1 MKVLFAVSSE
11 NISDAIIKRYQK
23 QYKEILSYKNVYY
36 FNAILKEIQKDK
48 TYDRII
54 ISEDLEPFSNNNY
67 DTIDKF
73 IFEKLDS
80 ISDEAEDSSG
90 KETSIILICT
100 DRRQKG
106 NSILVKLFG
115 IGVYNALLGNDRS
128 MEEVCKLINRP
139 RTKKEA
145 KLYYRIDTDDVN
157 YKAENENEVSEVEI
171 QNILAHFK
179 KLGKNTAKYSESF
192 NNIAVQ
198 YNDEQLKIIVNCLP
212 INVKAI
218 LESECERYQ
227 ELMAVTSGIRS
238 VKNMAATS
246 DDMENAVK
254 QGIKSRNVGQAGNIT
269 KPIVIP
275 SAVRNAKNKAQVLK
289 SRQQPSNVVRSS
301 VESNVNQETV
311 KRPVQ
316 VNRPVEKV
324 SKPEVR
330 VPAEKSN
337 LTDNQENINK
347 PEPMQENIIKPIQNE
362 QVRQET
368 VSSQTVGYQ
377 RPRRPV
383 PGMHN
388 NIQPQVQQELT
399 EESVE
404 EFNLS
409 GFDDE
414 YIEKNEDI
422 LSGVDEVKNDTMLP
436 GIDDIGEVE
445 DIVQDTSEE
454 NFNIDF
460 EGSEEEIPSDDDI
473 TAKRGRGRPRKT
485 PVEGAVL
492 RPKGKRGRPRK
503 NQEEEQFDEDIEMLP
518 GLELEDD
525 NDTLLPGIEEDDT
538 DSLLPGIEE
547 DDTDSLLPGIEEDN
561 ADSLLPGIE
570 EDNADSLLPGI
581 EENDRDSLLPGIEED
596 NNDILLPEIEE
607 DDNDSLL
614 PGIEDYSETV
624 ETDNLE
630 DTFDDNA
637 TILPGMGFEDET
649 EDLQVSGNDGYTDEV
664 DLPGLEGLDD
674 LDDIDISGT
683 NNQEFSEDGD
693 LDDLLNGVN
702 NNTQQELDYDLT
714 EDNSDLLPGIN
725 NDSYGDELNSTN
737 GLIDETEEDNFEEDE
752 LLPGIGN
759 YEDVNQD
766 PIQSSVMT
774 SNTVES
780 IKPRVDYSMSSLNS
794 LITKDKKI
802 VTFIGTSKNGVS
814 FLVNN
819 LAALFSSLG
828 INTAILDMT
837 KNKNSYYIYTK
848 NEDELRNIAFNSIE
862 KLQNGYAEGIRVD
875 KNLTVYTALPN
886 DGKDYSNA
894 EPILSTLIQNH
905 TLVLIDCDYNTDL
918 SYFASCQ
925 EMYLVQSMDILTIQP
940 LTAFL
945 RELKTNGILE
955 PEKIRIVINKE
966 LKVRSLS
973 IKAIIGGLSYYNDP
987 AMSFMT
993 ELFNKDMVKACTLP
1007 FEDNAYSKYLEGIVN
1022 CNISIRD
1029 LSKQFMSK
1037 LRVLG
1042 DMVYPLVSKQTYG
1055 KGQMPSYNPNAFS
1068 NSMNDTLNKMR
1079 KKY

>member
-11 NISDAIIKRYQK
+11 NISEAIIKKYQK

-36 FNAILKEIQKDK
+36 FNAILKEIQRDK

-80 ISDEAEDSSG
+80 ISDEAEDSRG

-128 MEEVCKLINRP
+128 MEEVCKLINKP

-145 KLYYRIDTDDVN
+145 KLYYRIDTEDVN

-212 INVKAI
+212 INVKAV
-218 LESECERYQ
+218 LETDCERYQ
-227 ELMAVTSGIRS
+227 ELMAVTGGIRS

-275 SAVRNAKNKAQVLK
+275 SAVRNAKNQSQVMKKAVQPVRPAQAQQAPQQPVRPAQVQQAP
-289 SRQQPSNVVRSS
+289 QQPVRPAQ
-301 VESNVNQETV
+301 VQQAPQQPVRHAQV
-311 KRPVQ
+311 QQVPQRPVRPVQ
-316 VNRPVEKV
+316 E
-324 SKPEVR
+324 E
-330 VPAEKSN
+330 
-337 LTDNQENINK
+337 
-347 PEPMQENIIKPIQNE
+347 PIQVENLE
-362 QVRQET
+362 QNQDQINYAQAPVAPQSR
-368 VSSQTVGYQ
+368 GYQ
-377 RPRRPV
+377 RLRRPV

-388 NIQPQVQQELT
+388 NVQPQVQVPTTPEPILQE
-399 EESVE
+399 
-404 EFNLS
+404 
-409 GFDDE
+409 DDE
-414 YIEKNEDI
+414 NLDLLPELED
-422 LSGVDEVKNDTMLP
+422 ENNDILP
-436 GIDDIGEVE
+436 GIEEASNVLETEDLEQSIPDIDQNIDLDDVNDDIFE
-445 DIVQDTSEE
+445 DDNT
-454 NFNIDF
+454 
-460 EGSEEEIPSDDDI
+460 
-473 TAKRGRGRPRKT
+473 KRGRGRPRKT

-492 RPKGKRGRPRK
+492 KPKGKRGRPRK
-503 NQEEEQFDEDIEMLP
+503 IQVDELEGETDDLILP
-518 GLELEDD
+518 GFEED
-525 NDTLLPGIEEDDT
+525 TSESVLPGFEEDTSDLILPGFEEDASESVLPGFEEDT
-538 DSLLPGIEE
+538 SESILPGFEENTDESILPGFEENTDESILPGFEEDTGESLLPGFEEDTEESLLPNIEE
-547 DDTDSLLPGIEEDN
+547 D
-561 ADSLLPGIE
+561 
-570 EDNADSLLPGI
+570 
-581 EENDRDSLLPGIEED
+581 
-596 NNDILLPEIEE
+596 
-607 DDNDSLL
+607 
-614 PGIEDYSETV
+614 
-624 ETDNLE
+624 ETDL
-630 DTFDDNA
+630 DLGLDDENA
-637 TILPGMGFEDET
+637 TVLPGMGFEDEVEKEPQTVGNFEENSSDYT
-649 EDLQVSGNDGYTDEV
+649 EEV
-664 DLPGLEGLDD
+664 DLPGLDGLDD
-674 LDDIDISGT
+674 LDDIDVNTGD
-683 NNQEFSEDGD
+683 QEFS
-693 LDDLLNGVN
+693 DD
-702 NNTQQELDYDLT
+702 E
-714 EDNSDLLPGIN
+714 DLLPGL
-725 NDSYGDELNSTN
+725 DNS
-737 GLIDETEEDNFEEDE
+737 FEEDE
-752 LLPGIGN
+752 YGISEDTSELLPGIDNSSTAVVQEDEESFLPEFEENTFEDDGLLPGIGN
-759 YEDVNQD
+759 MDNGMQD
-766 PIQSSVMT
+766 PIQSSTMQ
-774 SNTVES
+774 NTVES
-780 IKPRVDYSMSSLNS
+780 IRPRVDYSMSSLNS

-802 VTFIGTSKNGVS
+802 ATFIGTSKNGVS

-848 NEDELRNIAFNSIE
+848 NEEELRNIAFNSIE

-955 PEKIRIVINKE
+955 PEKIRVVINKE

-993 ELFNKDMVKACTLP
+993 ELFNKDMVKACTIP

-1022 CNISIRD
+1022 CNISIKD
-1029 LSKQFMSK
+1029 FSKQFMSK

>member
-106 NSILVKLFG
+106 SAILVKLFG

-128 MEEVCKLINRP
+128 MEEVCKLISKP

-145 KLYYRIDTDDVN
+145 KMYYRIDTDDVN

-179 KLGKNTAKYSESF
+179 KLGKNTAKYSDSF
-192 NNIAVQ
+192 NNIAIQ

-212 INVKAI
+212 INVKAV

-238 VKNMAATS
+238 VKNMAASS
-246 DDMENAVK
+246 DSMENAVR
-254 QGIKSRNVGQAGNIT
+254 QGIKSKSVGQAGNIT

-275 SAVRNAKNKAQVLK
+275 SAVRNAKNKTQVLK
-289 SRQQPSNVVRSS
+289 NNVQPVKAKTISTVKNTQTPTQNGVPQQQIPQQVQQPVQQQVRTQKP
-301 VESNVNQETV
+301 V
-311 KRPVQ
+311 RPIQVRPSDLSEGRPQVQ
-316 VNRPVEKV
+316 PQVEKEELNEE
-324 SKPEVR
+324 PINQ
-330 VPAEKSN
+330 AE
-337 LTDNQENINK
+337 Q
-347 PEPMQENIIKPIQNE
+347 EPMVQ
-362 QVRQET
+362 
-368 VSSQTVGYQ
+368 QTRGYQ

-383 PGMHN
+383 PGMSR
-388 NIQPQVQQELT
+388 QMVQEP
-399 EESVE
+399 ESVQSKPMAEDDLLVE
-404 EFNLS
+404 ENILP
-409 GFDDE
+409 GLDDDL
-414 YIEKNEDI
+414 EKDDV
-422 LSGVDEVKNDTMLP
+422 LLP
-436 GIDDIGEVE
+436 GIDDNITE
-445 DIVQDTSEE
+445 DEYLGINLEELEDADTLTNIEE
-454 NFNIDF
+454 DA
-460 EGSEEEIPSDDDI
+460 E
-473 TAKRGRGRPRKT
+473 TKRGRGRPRKT
-485 PVEGAVL
+485 PVEGAIL
-492 RPKGKRGRPRK
+492 KPKGKRGRPRK
-503 NQEEEQFDEDIEMLP
+503 IQDEELENEEEVSFLPGMEVEDDDSILPGFDDEIEDNNSLLPGMEVEDEETMLP
-518 GLELEDD
+518 GLDDENLED
-525 NDTLLPGIEEDDT
+525 DTLLPGMEDDIED
-538 DSLLPGIEE
+538 DSSELLPGFDEE
-547 DDTDSLLPGIEEDN
+547 
-561 ADSLLPGIE
+561 A
-570 EDNADSLLPGI
+570 
-581 EENDRDSLLPGIEED
+581 
-596 NNDILLPEIEE
+596 
-607 DDNDSLL
+607 
-614 PGIEDYSETV
+614 TV
-624 ETDNLE
+624 
-630 DTFDDNA
+630 
-637 TILPGMGFEDET
+637 LPGMGFEDEET
-649 EDLQVSGNDGYTDEV
+649 DEDYTDEV
-664 DLPGLEGLDD
+664 ALPGLEGLDD
-674 LDDIDISGT
+674 LDDIDES
-683 NNQEFSEDGD
+683 D
-693 LDDLLNGVN
+693 LDSDDTLS
-702 NNTQQELDYDLT
+702 E
-714 EDNSDLLPGIN
+714 EDFDLLPGMDSN
-725 NDSYGDELNSTN
+725 EQVNDFAQ
-737 GLIDETEEDNFEEDE
+737 EDNSSELLPGFNEEAYSEDVQNSEEELLPGFEEDLSGEE
-752 LLPGIGN
+752 LLPGIENFETEEVPAGSPN
-759 YEDVNQD
+759 VNLN
-766 PIQSSVMT
+766 
-774 SNTVES
+774 SNVVES

-875 KNLTVYTALPN
+875 KNLSVYTALPN
-886 DGKDYSNA
+886 DGKNYSNA

-905 TLVLIDCDYNTDL
+905 ALVLIDCDYDTDL
-918 SYFASCQ
+918 SYFAYCQ

-945 RELKTNGILE
+945 RELKINNILE

-987 AMSFMT
+987 GMSFMT

-1022 CNISIRD
+1022 CNISLNGFSKMF
-1029 LSKQFMSK
+1029 LSKLK
-1037 LRVLG
+1037 VLG
-1042 DMVYPLVSKQTYG
+1042 DMVYPLTSKQTYG
-1055 KGQMPSYNPNAFS
+1055 KGQVPTYNPNAFS
-1068 NSMNDTLNKMR
+1068 NSMNDTLNKMK

>member
-11 NISDAIIKRYQK
+11 NISEAIIKKYQK

-80 ISDEAEDSSG
+80 ISDEAQDSSG

-145 KLYYRIDTDDVN
+145 KMYYRIDTDDVN

-179 KLGKNTAKYSESF
+179 KLGKNTAKYSDSF
-192 NNIAVQ
+192 NNIAIQ

-212 INVKAI
+212 INVKAV
-218 LESECERYQ
+218 LETNCERYQ
-227 ELMAVTSGIRS
+227 ELMAVTGGITS
-238 VKNMAATS
+238 VKNMAATTENI
-246 DDMENAVK
+246 ENAVK
-254 QGIKSRNVGQAGNIT
+254 SGIKSRNVGQAGNIT

-275 SAVRNAKNKAQVLK
+275 SAVKNAKNKAQVLK
-289 SRQQPSNVVRSS
+289 RPAPSPVKQQPVVQNK
-301 VESNVNQETV
+301 VQEENRTQAV
-311 KRPVQ
+311 RVRPTA
-316 VNRPVEKV
+316 PVEIPQV
-324 SKPEVR
+324 QQPVVEAV
-330 VPAEKSN
+330 E
-337 LTDNQENINK
+337 
-347 PEPMQENIIKPIQNE
+347 E
-362 QVRQET
+362 QDSMV
-368 VSSQTVGYQ
+368 SQTSATYQ

-383 PGMHN
+383 PGASRQ
-388 NIQPQVQQELT
+388 IPQAPVQQEQI
-399 EESVE
+399 SVDDI
-404 EFNLS
+404 
-409 GFDDE
+409 DDE
-414 YIEKNEDI
+414 DNLLPGFEDVVKDDAAILPGMEENNFVDDSLKLDI
-422 LSGVDEVKNDTMLP
+422 LEDENPTIL
-436 GIDDIGEVE
+436 DDEE
-445 DIVQDTSEE
+445 DSLV
-454 NFNIDF
+454 
-460 EGSEEEIPSDDDI
+460 
-473 TAKRGRGRPRKT
+473 KRGRGRPRKT

-492 RPKGKRGRPRK
+492 KPKGKRGRPRK
-503 NQEEEQFDEDIEMLP
+503 IQESEDIDEGTMLP
-518 GLELEDD
+518 GMEFSDEDAMLPGMEVEEENNFNYDEPIEDTFLPGFEED
-525 NDTLLPGIEEDDT
+525 NEISDDATLPGIEET
-538 DSLLPGIEE
+538 EEYDSEE
-547 DDTDSLLPGIEEDN
+547 
-561 ADSLLPGIE
+561 A
-570 EDNADSLLPGI
+570 
-581 EENDRDSLLPGIEED
+581 
-596 NNDILLPEIEE
+596 
-607 DDNDSLL
+607 
-614 PGIEDYSETV
+614 TV
-624 ETDNLE
+624 
-630 DTFDDNA
+630 
-637 TILPGMGFEDET
+637 LPGMGFEDET
-649 EDLQVSGNDGYTDEV
+649 TTDSDDYTEEV

-674 LDDIDISGT
+674 LDD
-683 NNQEFSEDGD
+683 
-693 LDDLLNGVN
+693 LDSMDSSS
-702 NNTQQELDYDLT
+702 LDYEENDDT
-714 EDNSDLLPGIN
+714 ELLPGLDNDEKYETIEDSSDILPGIGDNNYDDSEEELLPGI
-725 NDSYGDELNSTN
+725 
-737 GLIDETEEDNFEEDE
+737 EDFEDKDLQDDGVISGIESFEDE
-752 LLPGIGN
+752 DLSDDGLLPGIGN
-759 YEDVNQD
+759 FEEESTNS
-766 PIQSSVMT
+766 IQSPTVN
-774 SNTVES
+774 SNVVES

-837 KNKNSYYIYTK
+837 QNKNSYYIYTK

-905 TLVLIDCDYNTDL
+905 SLVLIDCDYDTDL

-945 RELKTNGILE
+945 RDLKTKGILE
-955 PEKIRIVINKE
+955 PEKIRVVINKE

-1022 CNISIRD
+1022 CNISIKDFSRP
-1029 LSKQFMSK
+1029 FMQK
-1037 LRVLG
+1037 LKVLG
-1042 DMVYPLVSKQTYG
+1042 DMVYPLTSKQTYG
-1055 KGQMPSYNPNAFS
+1055 KGQTQTYNPNAFS